1 MVHTFNTI
9 YTRSSAKSHNVLAEG
24 NLEDSIQSATSNA
37 QASGPVSSSDSQDI
51 VSDHTHGNLVAQS
64 LMSAQIDYI
73 NNTLEPNIDSAVT
86 AIINKMSQFQSA
98 GLAGTVRDDLDNL
111 KR

>member
-1 MVHTFNTI
+1 M
-9 YTRSSAKSHNVLAEG
+9 
-24 NLEDSIQSATSNA
+24 
-37 QASGPVSSSDSQDI
+37 SSSDSQDI
-51 VSDHTHGNLVAQS
+51 VSIHACGSPVAQS
-64 LMSAQIDYI
+64 LIVAQIDYI